1 MTEESTV
8 SSTTKTSTNTTTT
21 TSSDT
26 ITELNVLFLGNSY
39 TYYNN
44 LPYLVQKLANS
55 VGLVLNHDQNT
66 PGGAKLKDHVSGTS
80 ISKIRQGGWDV
91 VVLQEQS
98 QIPSLSENVVC
109 YWSHSYAD
117 QLSNEILASNPNA
130 KIQWY
135 LTWGRING
143 DSSLCGSYPNV
154 CTYEGIS

>member
-1 MTEESTV
+1 MQ
-8 SSTTKTSTNTTTT
+8 
-21 TSSDT
+21 
-26 ITELNVLFLGNSY
+26 G
-39 TYYNN
+39 
-44 LPYLVQKLANS
+44 LANS
-55 VGLVLNHDQNT
+55 LGLVLNHDQNT
-66 PGGAKLKDHVSGTS
+66 PGGAKLRDHVSGTS
-80 ISKIRQGGWDV
+80 ISKIHQGGWDV

-143 DSSLCGSYPNV
+143 DNSLCGSYPNV